1 MYFAIALLNGHVSQT
16 RQSSA
21 SHSTV
26 QSTHTIIP
34 LLCHRIPVVVNKL
47 SSPVTLSSIDY
58 KHLPLCQSN
67 AQQPIH
73 PANAW
78 DQAVTALHGD
88 ALYEEPALPLYFK
101 RNIYCG
107 QLCVLL
113 PTQDG
118 FGNSALLQQAI
129 QDGYHYQFLIDQ
141 LPVAFRYENQ
151 DRIAMQYW
159 GGIPLGMSQ
168 VDASDERFNEFVNNT
183 QQQPSFLYNHYRI
196 ELLHDNEHIL
206 RTTIQPFSIRHNVT
220 DYTKWPALPM
230 GEPMPQACRDRSQH
244 LPVYYGQLQ
253 EIPPQP
259 LESQDP
265 ILFTYDVVWTA
276 YTGKSSKPYV
286 SRWSVFL
293 QMDNGVPIT
302 VPLFSLLV
310 AILVNGMLI
319 GVLVTWVLRDL
330 SYKPLTS
337 LVELETQ
344 EQEREAQLWPLST
357 RVFFTPRYASLMVVC
372 CGNGAQW
379 LLAGLAYVIL
389 FRCGLVNESLG
400 AGIVTPAVVLY
411 MLAALPA
418 GYVTGR
424 MSIVFHQT
432 QVLALAE
439 TLAVAAV
446 LPILGMIVVHLVYD
460 VLPDAS
466 TAPSYNAITNATPI
480 ILTWLFLGIPLTIG
494 GGYLGYVH
502 GPWTNFPVSSGS
514 GGYQDLA
521 LQDEAQENQW
531 ESSADDWKSP
541 FAKWLTKCWYSNG
554 RLSVLFLLGGL
565 PPLACGFVEYAYGVA
580 GPIFMGYF
588 SSSSF
593 FAIASFVL
601 FLTCVAAI
609 SVLLFYKHIRMQNY
623 QWWWAS
629 FVTGASSGLY
639 IFLLSLSWICLDASG
654 REVMGKAMFGYV
666 LWFLFASSCVG
677 LMTGFVAVTSCA
689 LFSRMLYGFLSRR
702 SDANTDS
709 SSLLLGEQQRES
721 TETLSSMQSPLEP
734 LEEAS
739 ELSSVDGRAADGVMR
754 RARPQRTSGSRDS
767 LRIRGLAT
775 PADV

>member
-1 MYFAIALLNGHVSQT
+1 M
-16 RQSSA
+16 
-21 SHSTV
+21 
-26 QSTHTIIP
+26 
-34 LLCHRIPVVVNKL
+34 VVNKL

-73 PANAW
+73 PGNAW

-88 ALYEEPALPLYFK
+88 AYYEEPALPLYFK

-113 PTQDG
+113 PPSGG
-118 FGNSALLQQAI
+118 FGNAALLQQAI
-129 QDGYHYQFLIDQ
+129 QDGYSYQFLIDQ
-141 LPVAFRYENQ
+141 LPVAYRYENQ
-151 DRIAMQYW
+151 DRIDMLYW
-159 GGIPLGMSQ
+159 GGVPLGMSHADHRDDRFHSYYH
-168 VDASDERFNEFVNNT
+168 DADGMRL
-183 QQQPSFLYNHYRI
+183 QQQEEEQNQAFLFNHYRI
-196 ELLHDNEHIL
+196 EILHDDEHIL

-220 DYTKWPALPM
+220 DFTKWPALPM

-244 LPVYYGQLQ
+244 LPVYYGQLEQ
-253 EIPPQP
+253 IPPQP

-276 YTGKSSKPYV
+276 YTGDSNKPYV
-286 SRWSVFL
+286 SRWSIYL
-293 QMDNGVPIT
+293 QMDDGVPLA

-310 AILVNGMLI
+310 AILINGMLM

-337 LVELETQ
+337 LVELETREQ
-344 EQEREAQLWPLST
+344 EQEAQLWPLST
-357 RVFFTPRYASLMVVC
+357 RVFFTPRYASLLVVC

-379 LLAGLAYVIL
+379 LVAGLTYVIL
-389 FRCGLVNESLG
+389 FRSGLVNESLG
-400 AGIVTPAVVLY
+400 AAIVTPAVVLY
-411 MLAALPA
+411 TLASFPA

-432 QVLALAE
+432 KRLALAE
-439 TLAVAAV
+439 SLAVATV
-446 LPILGMIVVHLVYD
+446 LPIVGMVFVHVVYD
-460 VLPDAS
+460 VLPDPS
-466 TAPSYNAITNATPI
+466 TAPSYNAITNATPM
-480 ILTWLFLGIPLTIG
+480 ILTWLFIAIPLTIG
-494 GGYLGYVH
+494 GGYVGYIH
-502 GPWTNFPVSSGS
+502 GPWNDFPVSSGS

-521 LQDEAQENQW
+521 LQDQAQDNQW
-531 ESSADDWKSP
+531 ESADDNNNKSP
-541 FAKWLTKCWYSNG
+541 FAKQLTKFWYSSG
-554 RLSVLFLLGGL
+554 RLPLLFLLGGL
-565 PPLACGFVEYAYGVA
+565 TPLACSFVEIAYGVA
-580 GPIFMGYF
+580 GPIFLGYF
-588 SSSSF
+588 SSSSL
-593 FAIASFVL
+593 FAIASFGL

-609 SVLLFYKHIRMQNY
+609 SVLLFYKHIRMQYY

-639 IFLLSLSWICLDASG
+639 IFLLSLCWICLESSG
-654 REVMGKAMFGYV
+654 REVMGKAMFGYIM
-666 LWFLFASSCVG
+666 WFLLASSCVG
-677 LMTGFVAVTSCA
+677 LMTGFVAVASCA
-689 LFSRMLYGFLSRR
+689 LFSRMLYTFLSRR
-702 SDANTDS
+702 SDVCMDS

-754 RARPQRTSGSRDS
+754 RARPQRTSRSRDK
-767 LRIRGLAT
+767 LRIQGLAT